1 MQLGITQI
9 DFSNT
14 SSGGAVLHIF
24 GRDKDARPHRIDLTG
39 FVPYYFIPL
48 EQADKMEHPNAMEID
63 KTRTYKSIYG
73 DELRRVN
80 CPSSPIDIHVTKN
93 LYQHF
98 EADIP
103 YHVRY
108 MIDNHITSGIE
119 TDSELCDYRTVKPC
133 DIKTPSRVCFLDIEC
148 SDEKG
153 FPEPERDPVTAITMY
168 DNFDDKYTT
177 LVLNMTGNP
186 VQIEDPPHRK
196 TLVFDEERK
205 LLKAFCDYIK
215 QKDPDIISGWNVRD
229 FDMDY
234 LIRRMEVFEL
244 NISLISR
251 LPPTYG
257 DKRNKTNVR
266 GRNIFDLLEA
276 YKKITTASGK
286 RESYRLDAIAEFELK
301 EHKVHFEGSLDKLLR
316 ENPQKFVDYNFK
328 DVELCV
334 GIDKKSKIIDF
345 YRELAS
351 FVGCPLDKTLDS
363 SSVVD
368 IYVLR
373 KAHDKGFILPSKG
386 FASEEKFEGATVFSP
401 SKGIEEN
408 VIVLDLKS
416 LYPMCMITM
425 NASPETKDPKGELHS
440 PNGIH
445 FKKEPIG
452 LVREIILELLEQR
465 DAKKK
470 AMKQYKKGTP
480 EYDILD
486 QQQNV
491 LKIIM
496 NTYYGVSG
504 YARFRMFDNEIAS
517 AITSAGREIIE
528 FTRKYVESKGYSV
541 KYGDSVAGD
550 SKILIYDQN
559 TNSKLINIQD
569 LFTHVDY
576 SIDNKEYCN
585 LINTYTDTID
595 INGKNILSKVPYV
608 MRHKCNKKMY
618 RVWITNQW
626 YIDVTEDHSLFGY
639 LSESLHSKMSV
650 NERLIELK
658 PTNINHTSLVIKS
671 HAHRN
676 INSMNYSREVY
687 ELLGFFI
694 GDGSFDK
701 PYPRLNYYGHLACG
715 KDQQEIVDKLFI
727 PLQKQGYIKSY
738 WIKSKGDISFNGE
751 IVKILNTY
759 IRTDKFNSCN
769 GTLKQIPKFMYHE
782 TNENIQS
789 FIRGLYSSDGTY
801 IKRDNSIIIRYT
813 TVLKDLSN
821 DINQLLHL
829 IGIASSIYKENTHN
843 KYNEKIS
850 KTYSYHVNI
859 KDNHRFKDTVGCVLN
874 RQSHIVNLL
883 NNHKNYKEN
892 LSKYEF
898 NISRVKNVDEI
909 DYNDYVYDI
918 EVEKTHRFF
927 ANNILVHNTDSSFI
941 KIHGVTDPEEIKK
954 LAFELE
960 RELNEQYPKFAKDYL
975 NADVS
980 FFSTKFEKYYR
991 RFFQGGKK
999 KRYAG
1004 HIIWKEGQVIDEI
1017 DVVGFEVKR
1026 SDSPQLARDV
1036 MKKIL
1041 EMVLRGST
1049 KEDVRTY
1056 LSNVIKKYR
1065 KGEYS
1070 YDLIG
1075 IPGGIGKNL
1084 EDYDI
1089 ADAHVRGCK
1098 YANEHLGALFLK
1110 GSKPKRLY
1118 IKSVSSKYPQT
1129 DVICFEYGG
1138 QVPKEFNVD
1147 YNVMFDKTIK
1157 SPLERI
1163 FEPMGWSF
1171 SEFDPEKTTL
1181 SMFGIGD

>member
-9 DFSNT
+9 DYSNT

-24 GRDKDARPHRIDLTG
+24 GRDKDKQSHRIDLTG

-48 EQADKMEHPNAMEID
+48 EQADKMEHPSAMEID
-63 KTRTYKSIYG
+63 KTQIYKSIYG
-73 DELRRVN
+73 EELRRVDCKN
-80 CPSSPIDIHVTKN
+80 SPIDIHVTKN
-93 LYQHF
+93 LCQHF

-119 TDSELCDYRTVKPC
+119 TDSELCDYRMVKAC
-133 DIKTPSRVCFLDIEC
+133 DIKTPARVCFLDIEC

-168 DNFDDKYTT
+168 DNFDDHYTT
-177 LVLNMTGNP
+177 LVLNTTGNP
-186 VQIEDPPHRK
+186 LQIEDPPHRK

-205 LLKAFCDYIK
+205 LLKTFCDYIK
-215 QKDPDIISGWNVRD
+215 QKDPDIISGWNVKM

-266 GRNIFDLLEA
+266 GRNIFDLLDA

-301 EHKVHFEGSLDKLLR
+301 EHKIHFEGSLDKLLR
-316 ENPQKFVDYNFK
+316 EDPQKFVEYNFK

-334 GIDKKSKIIDF
+334 GIDRKNKIIDF

-373 KAHDKGFILPSKG
+373 KAHDKHFILPSKG
-386 FASEEKFEGATVFSP
+386 YATEEKFEGATVFAP
-401 SKGIEEN
+401 SKGVEEN

-416 LYPMCMITM
+416 LYPMAMITM
-425 NASPETKDPKGELHS
+425 NASPETKNPNGELHS
-440 PNGIH
+440 PGDKHNPNGIH
-445 FKKEPIG
+445 FVKEPVG

-470 AMKQYKKGTP
+470 AMKQFKKGTP
-480 EYDILD
+480 EYDLLD

-504 YARFRMFDNEIAS
+504 YARFRLFDNEIAS
-517 AITSAGREIIE
+517 AITSAGRAIIE
-528 FTRKYVESKGYSV
+528 FTRQYVESKGYKV
-541 KYGDSVAGD
+541 KYGD
-550 SKILIYDQN
+550 
-559 TNSKLINIQD
+559 
-569 LFTHVDY
+569 
-576 SIDNKEYCN
+576 
-585 LINTYTDTID
+585 
-595 INGKNILSKVPYV
+595 
-608 MRHKCNKKMY
+608 
-618 RVWITNQW
+618 
-626 YIDVTEDHSLFGY
+626 
-639 LSESLHSKMSV
+639 
-650 NERLIELK
+650 
-658 PTNINHTSLVIKS
+658 
-671 HAHRN
+671 
-676 INSMNYSREVY
+676 
-687 ELLGFFI
+687 
-694 GDGSFDK
+694 
-701 PYPRLNYYGHLACG
+701 
-715 KDQQEIVDKLFI
+715 
-727 PLQKQGYIKSY
+727 
-738 WIKSKGDISFNGE
+738 
-751 IVKILNTY
+751 
-759 IRTDKFNSCN
+759 
-769 GTLKQIPKFMYHE
+769 
-782 TNENIQS
+782 
-789 FIRGLYSSDGTY
+789 
-801 IKRDNSIIIRYT
+801 
-813 TVLKDLSN
+813 
-821 DINQLLHL
+821 
-829 IGIASSIYKENTHN
+829 
-843 KYNEKIS
+843 
-850 KTYSYHVNI
+850 
-859 KDNHRFKDTVGCVLN
+859 
-874 RQSHIVNLL
+874 
-883 NNHKNYKEN
+883 
-892 LSKYEF
+892 
-898 NISRVKNVDEI
+898 
-909 DYNDYVYDI
+909 
-918 EVEKTHRFF
+918 
-927 ANNILVHNTDSSFI
+927 TDSSFV
-941 KIHGVTDPEEIKK
+941 KIYGVTDPEEIKK

-960 RELNEQYPKFAKDYL
+960 KELNAEYPKFAKEHL
-975 NADVS
+975 NADIS

-1004 HIIWKEGQVIDEI
+1004 HIIWKEGQIIDEI

-1041 EMVLRGST
+1041 EMILRGST
-1049 KEDVRTY
+1049 KEEVRVY
-1056 LSNVIKKYR
+1056 LSDIIKKYR
-1065 KGEYS
+1065 KGEYP

-1084 EDYDI
+1084 KDYDI
-1089 ADAHVRGCK
+1089 QDAHVRGCN

-1129 DVICFEYGG
+1129 DVICFEYGE

-1147 YNVMFDKTIK
+1147 YETMLEKTLK

-1163 FEPMGWSF
+1163 FETLGWHW
-1171 SEFDPEKTTL
+1171 SEMDPEKTTL
-1181 SMFGIGD
+1181 SMFGID

>member
-9 DFSNT
+9 DYSNT

-24 GRDKDARPHRIDLTG
+24 GRDKDGQSHRIDLTG

-48 EQADKMEHPNAMEID
+48 EQADHMEHPSAMEID
-63 KTRTYKSIYG
+63 KTQIYKSIYG
-73 DELRRVN
+73 EELRRVDCKN
-80 CPSSPIDIHVTKN
+80 SPIDIHVTKN
-93 LYQHF
+93 LCQHF

-119 TDSELCDYRTVKPC
+119 TDSELCDYRMVKAC
-133 DIKTPSRVCFLDIEC
+133 DIKTPARVCFLDIEC

-153 FPEPERDPVTAITMY
+153 FPEPERDPVTAVTMY

-177 LVLNMTGNP
+177 LILNMTGKP
-186 VQIEDPPHRK
+186 IQIEDPPHRK

-234 LIRRMEVFEL
+234 LIRRMEAFEL

-266 GRNIFDLLEA
+266 GRNVFDLLEA

-301 EHKVHFEGSLDKLLR
+301 EHKIHFEGSLDKLSR
-316 ENPQKFVDYNFK
+316 EDPQKFVEYNFK

-334 GIDKKSKIIDF
+334 GIDKKNKIVDF

-373 KAHDKGFILPSKG
+373 KAHNKHFILPSKG
-386 FASEEKFEGATVFSP
+386 YATEEKFEGATVFTA
-401 SKGIEEN
+401 SKGLEEN

-416 LYPMCMITM
+416 LYPMAMLTM
-425 NASPETKDPKGELHS
+425 NASPETKHKDGELHS

-445 FKKEPIG
+445 FKKEPAG

-470 AMKQYKKGTP
+470 AMKQFKKGTP
-480 EYDILD
+480 EYDLLD

-504 YARFRMFDNEIAS
+504 YARFRLFDNEIAS
-517 AITSAGREIIE
+517 AVTSTGREIIE
-528 FTRKYVESKGYSV
+528 FTRKYVESKGYAV
-541 KYGDSVAGD
+541 KYGDSVAG
-550 SKILIYDQN
+550 
-559 TNSKLINIQD
+559 NSLININGKIIPISTLFKNYLYTNSNYYTNQD
-569 LFTHVDY
+569 G
-576 SIDNKEYCN
+576 KEYCN
-585 LINTYTDTID
+585 MYDNIMTKTISD
-595 INGKNILSKVPYV
+595 DGKIIFSKVKYV
-608 MRHKCNKKMY
+608 MRHRVNKQMY
-618 RVWITNQW
+618 RVTCDNG
-626 YIDVTEDHSLFGY
+626 YYVDVTEDHSLISAH
-639 LSESLHSKMSV
+639 LQRK
-650 NERLIELK
+650 RLYEVK
-658 PTNINHTSLVIKS
+658 PTDII
-671 HAHRN
+671 
-676 INSMNYSREVY
+676 
-687 ELLGFFI
+687 I
-694 GDGSFDK
+694 GTTK
-701 PYPRLNYYGHLACG
+701 LI
-715 KDQQEIVDKLFI
+715 QENQIVDVT
-727 PLQKQGYIKSY
+727 
-738 WIKSKGDISFNGE
+738 NVE
-751 IVKILNTY
+751 
-759 IRTDKFNSCN
+759 
-769 GTLKQIPKFMYHE
+769 QIPY
-782 TNENIQS
+782 
-789 FIRGLYSSDGTY
+789 D
-801 IKRDNSIIIRYT
+801 
-813 TVLKDLSN
+813 
-821 DINQLLHL
+821 
-829 IGIASSIYKENTHN
+829 
-843 KYNEKIS
+843 
-850 KTYSYHVNI
+850 
-859 KDNHRFKDTVGCVLN
+859 
-874 RQSHIVNLL
+874 
-883 NNHKNYKEN
+883 
-892 LSKYEF
+892 
-898 NISRVKNVDEI
+898 
-909 DYNDYVYDI
+909 DYVYDI
-918 EVEKTHRFF
+918 EVEGTHRFF

-941 KIHGVTDPEEIKK
+941 KIHGVTDPEDIKR
-954 LAFELE
+954 LASELE
-960 RELNEQYPKFAKDYL
+960 KELNEQYPKFAKDAL

-1004 HIIWKEGQVIDEI
+1004 HIIWKDGQTIDEI

-1049 KEDVRTY
+1049 KEEVRVY
-1056 LSNVIKKYR
+1056 LSDVIKKYR

-1084 EDYDI
+1084 KDYDI
-1089 ADAHVRGCK
+1089 QDAHVRGCN
-1098 YANEHLGALFLK
+1098 YANEHLGAQFLR

-1118 IKSVSSKYPQT
+1118 ISSVSSKYPQI
-1129 DVICFEYGG
+1129 DVICFEYGE
-1138 QVPKEFNVD
+1138 QVPKEFKVD
-1147 YNVMFDKTIK
+1147 YEKMLEKTIK

-1163 FEPMGWSF
+1163 FETLDWHWS
-1171 SEFDPEKTTL
+1171 EMDPEKTTL
-1181 SMFGIGD
+1181 SMFGIE

>member
-24 GRDKDARPHRIDLTG
+24 GRDKDAQSHRVDLTG

-48 EQADKMEHPNAMEID
+48 EQADKMEHPPAMEID

-119 TDSELCDYRTVKPC
+119 TTSELCDYRVVKPC
-133 DIKTPSRVCFLDIEC
+133 EIKTQSRVCFLDIEC

-168 DNFDDKYTT
+168 DNFDNKYTT
-177 LVLNMTGNP
+177 LILNLSGNP
-186 VQIEDPPHRK
+186 VQIADPPQRK
-196 TLVFDEERK
+196 TLVFDDERK

-251 LPPTYG
+251 LPPAYG
-257 DKRNKTNVR
+257 DKRNKTNIR

-316 ENPQKFVDYNFK
+316 EDPQKFVDYNYK

-334 GIDKKSKIIDF
+334 GIDKKNKIIDF

-386 FASEEKFEGATVFSP
+386 FASEEKFEGATVFAP

-445 FKKEPIG
+445 FKKEPVG

-541 KYGDSVAGD
+541 KYGD
-550 SKILIYDQN
+550 
-559 TNSKLINIQD
+559 
-569 LFTHVDY
+569 
-576 SIDNKEYCN
+576 
-585 LINTYTDTID
+585 
-595 INGKNILSKVPYV
+595 
-608 MRHKCNKKMY
+608 
-618 RVWITNQW
+618 
-626 YIDVTEDHSLFGY
+626 
-639 LSESLHSKMSV
+639 
-650 NERLIELK
+650 
-658 PTNINHTSLVIKS
+658 
-671 HAHRN
+671 
-676 INSMNYSREVY
+676 
-687 ELLGFFI
+687 
-694 GDGSFDK
+694 
-701 PYPRLNYYGHLACG
+701 
-715 KDQQEIVDKLFI
+715 
-727 PLQKQGYIKSY
+727 
-738 WIKSKGDISFNGE
+738 
-751 IVKILNTY
+751 
-759 IRTDKFNSCN
+759 
-769 GTLKQIPKFMYHE
+769 
-782 TNENIQS
+782 
-789 FIRGLYSSDGTY
+789 
-801 IKRDNSIIIRYT
+801 
-813 TVLKDLSN
+813 
-821 DINQLLHL
+821 
-829 IGIASSIYKENTHN
+829 
-843 KYNEKIS
+843 
-850 KTYSYHVNI
+850 
-859 KDNHRFKDTVGCVLN
+859 
-874 RQSHIVNLL
+874 
-883 NNHKNYKEN
+883 
-892 LSKYEF
+892 
-898 NISRVKNVDEI
+898 
-909 DYNDYVYDI
+909 
-918 EVEKTHRFF
+918 
-927 ANNILVHNTDSSFI
+927 TDSSFI

-954 LAFELE
+954 LATSLE
-960 RELNEQYPKFAKDYL
+960 KELNEQYPKFAKEYL

-1004 HIIWKEGQVIDEI
+1004 HIIWKEGQIIDEI

-1036 MKKIL
+1036 MKHIL

-1049 KEDVRTY
+1049 KEDVRVY
-1056 LSNVIKKYR
+1056 LSDVIKKYR

-1118 IKSVSSKYPQT
+1118 IKTVTSKYPQT

-1138 QVPKEFNVD
+1138 QVPPEFKVD
-1147 YNVMFDKTIK
+1147 YETMFDKTIK

-1163 FEPMGWSF
+1163 FEPLGWSF
-1171 SEFDPEKTTL
+1171 SEFDPTKTTL